1 MRIIFMGTPDFSV
14 PCLEALIK
22 SEYEV
27 VGVFTQPDKPKGR
40 GYELAP
46 PPVKV
51 CALEN
56 NIPVFQPKSM
66 RDGEALEII
75 NSLNADLIIVVA
87 FGKILPKEI
96 LESVKFGCINI
107 HASLLPKLRGAAPI
121 QWSII
126 NGDSETGVTSMQ
138 MDVGLDTGD
147 MLIKETIKID
157 DEMNAGELFDKLS
170 ELGAKVLLDTV
181 ECVKNGTLKPVKQ
194 DDSQS
199 TYASIL
205 TKELCPIDF
214 SKSAKEVHNH
224 IRGLSPW
231 PVATTKI
238 NGKLLKIHKSKI
250 LNESFAGVSG
260 EIVDNNNRLVVL
272 CGDNSCVEILELQ
285 AEGKKRTDSASYL
298 RGNKIERGTV
308 LGDWF
313 YELFFILL
321 FI

>member
-14 PCLEALIK
+14 PCLKALVN
-22 SEYEV
+22 SDNEV

-56 NIPVFQPKSM
+56 GLKVFQPKSM

-87 FGKILPKEI
+87 FGKILPKEV
-96 LESVKFGCINI
+96 LESVKYGCINI

-121 QWSII
+121 QWSIL
-126 NGDSETGVTSMQ
+126 NGETETGVTSMQ

-147 MLIKETIKID
+147 MLIKKSVKIS
-157 DEMNAGELFDKLS
+157 DEMNAGELFDTLS
-170 ELGAKVLLDTV
+170 ELGADVLLETV
-181 ECVKNGTLKPVKQ
+181 DALESGTLTPVKQ

-199 TYASIL
+199 TYASML

-214 SKSAKEVHNH
+214 SKSAQDVHNQ
-224 IRGLSPW
+224 IRGLCPW
-231 PVATTKI
+231 PVATTKVKGKTLKI
-238 NGKLLKIHKSKI
+238 FKSRIVDEKCNGK
-250 LNESFAGVSG
+250 NG
-260 EIVDNNNRLVVL
+260 EVTDNRNRLLVS
-272 CGDNSCVEILELQ
+272 CGDDKCIEILELQ
-285 AEGKKRTDSASYL
+285 AEGKKRTDAASYL
-298 RGNKIERGTV
+298 RGNKIEIGTV
-308 LGDWF
+308 LGD
-313 YELFFILL
+313 
-321 FI
+321 